1 MNIKRTLAFLI
12 PVSLLGMGF
21 YFKSKEKGDD
31 ILIRAIFENLQNM
44 HFDPPVLDDEYSKKA
59 FGFYL
64 ENLDNGK
71 RFLLKSDVEA
81 LRKHEL
87 MIDDYI
93 QQGRYD
99 LMDEAEGILNGRL
112 GWVEKTVHEIL
123 SKPFDFN
130 LQETVD
136 FGDDIPYAANENE
149 LKERW
154 RQYLKYNTLTRL
166 ASYVQT
172 QEDALN
178 NKDTSYVEQAFD
190 SLEAKA
196 RRMVLQNHDD
206 WFKRMKKTDR
216 KERMN
221 IYINSLTA
229 IFDPHTN
236 YFPPA
241 DKDNFDIG
249 ITGRLEGIGAR
260 LQEKDGYISVVDVV
274 PGGPAALQGELQA
287 KDIILKV
294 AQENEEAVSI
304 ADWKID
310 NAVKIIRGPKGSYVT
325 LTVKRPDGSIK
336 DIKIRRDVVVLE
348 ETYVKSSIMFDED
361 RKKMGYIYL
370 PGFYTDFDGKGGRTS
385 FRDVRDEIIKL
396 KAEKVEGIV
405 FDLRNNGGGSLQDV
419 VDMVGLFID
428 KGPVVQIKSRYGNP
442 YVMNDNNRGA
452 LWEGPLVVMVNEFS
466 ASASEIFAAAL
477 QDYKRAVIVGSHTTH
492 GKGTVQRFINLNE
505 TLRNK
510 DLEDLGAIKLT
521 MQKFYRID
529 GGTTQL
535 KGVTPDI
542 IWPDNYTYI
551 KTGEKEQDFPLKWDQ
566 IPAADYQ
573 AYNSYLNKLAS
584 VKQKS
589 TKRTGKTEIF
599 EAIDKNAK
607 RWQQQNE
614 NDRYS
619 LNLAA
624 YRQELKQREE
634 ENKRYEDMFKPID
647 QFVFVSLKDDQA
659 AIAGDS
665 VKQKRADD
673 WFSRLKKDIYLHEA
687 LQVAEDLL

>member
-1 MNIKRTLAFLI
+1 MNIKRTLAFLL

-21 YFKSKEKGDD
+21 YYKSQEKGDD

-44 HFDPPVLDDEYSKKA
+44 HFDPPALDDEFSKKA
-59 FGFYL
+59 FRHYL
-64 ENLDNGK
+64 DNLDNGK
-71 RFLLKSDVEA
+71 RFLLQKDVDA
-81 LRKHEL
+81 LMKHEL
-87 MIDDYI
+87 MIDDQI
-93 QQGRYD
+93 QSGRYD
-99 LMDEAEGILNGRL
+99 LMDEAEKIMANRL
-112 GWVEKTVHEIL
+112 DWLEPTVTEIL
-123 SKPFDFN
+123 SQPFDFSQN
-130 LQETVD
+130 EEVD
-136 FGDDIPYAANENE
+136 FSDDIPYAANEEE
-149 LKERW
+149 LKDRW
-154 RQYLKYNTLTRL
+154 RKYLKYNALTRL
-166 ASYVQT
+166 SSYVQT
-172 QEDALN
+172 QEDAIA
-178 NKDTSYVEQAFD
+178 NKDTAYTVQPFD

-196 RRMVLQNHDD
+196 RRMVLQNHDE
-206 WFKRMKKTDR
+206 WFKRMRKTDR
-216 KERMN
+216 KDHMN
-221 IYINSLTA
+221 VYINSLTS
-229 IFDPHTN
+229 IYDPHTN

-274 PGGPAALQGELQA
+274 PGGPAALQGDLQA

-304 ADWKID
+304 VDWKID

-325 LTVKRPDGSIK
+325 LTVKRPDGSMK

-348 ETYVKSSIMFDED
+348 ETYVKSSIMYDED
-361 RKKMGYIYL
+361 GKKVGYIYL

-385 FRDVRDEIIKL
+385 FRDVRDEIVKL

-442 YVMNDNNRGA
+442 YVMNDNDRGA

-542 IWPDNYTYI
+542 VWPDNYTYI

-573 AYNSYLNKLAS
+573 PMNTPLNKLS
-584 VKQKS
+584 VVKQKS
-589 TKRTGKTEIF
+589 IKRTSRAEIF
-599 EAIDKNAK
+599 EAMDKNAK
-607 RWQQQNE
+607 RWQVQNE
-614 NDRYS
+614 NDRYT
-619 LNLAA
+619 LNLEA
-624 YRQELKQREE
+624 YRNELKQREE
-634 ENKRYEDMFKPID
+634 ENKRYEELFKPIEPF
-647 QFVFVSLKDDQA
+647 QFVSLKDDKA
-659 AIAGDS
+659 AMAGDT
-665 VKQKRADD
+665 VKQKRAED
-673 WFSRLKKDIYLHEA
+673 WFTRLKKDVYLHEA
-687 LQVAEDLL
+687 LQVTEDLL

>member
-31 ILIRAIFENLQNM
+31 ILLRAIFENLQNM
-44 HFDPPVLDDEYSKKA
+44 HFDPPALDDEYSKKA
-59 FGFYL
+59 FYYYL

-71 RFLLKSDVEA
+71 RFLLQKDVDA
-81 LRKHEL
+81 LKKHEL

-93 QQGRYD
+93 QTGRYD
-99 LMDEAEGILNGRL
+99 LMEDAESILVGRM
-112 GWVEKTVHEIL
+112 GWLESTVNDIL
-123 SKPFDFN
+123 SRPFDFGQ
-130 LQETVD
+130 QEMVD
-136 FGDDIPYAANENE
+136 FGEDIPYASDEKE

-154 RQYLKYNTLTRL
+154 RKYLKYNTLTRL

-178 NKDTSYVEQAFD
+178 NKDTSYTEQPFD

-196 RRMVLQNHDD
+196 RRMVLQNHDE
-206 WFKRMKKTDR
+206 WFKRMKKMDR

-229 IFDPHTN
+229 IYDPHTN

-304 ADWKID
+304 VDWKID
-310 NAVKIIRGPKGSYVT
+310 NAVKIIRGPKGSHVT

-336 DIKIRRDVVVLE
+336 EIKIKRDVVVLE
-348 ETYVKSSIMFDED
+348 ETYVKSSIMFDAD
-361 RKKMGYIYL
+361 GKKVGYIYL

-385 FRDVRDEIIKL
+385 YKDVRDEIIKL

-442 YVMNDNNRGA
+442 YVMNDNDRGA

-477 QDYKRAVIVGSHTTH
+477 QDYKRAVIVGSHATH

-521 MQKFYRID
+521 MQKFYRVD

-542 IWPDNYTYI
+542 VWPDNYTYI

-566 IPAADYQ
+566 IPAAEYQ
-573 AYNSYLNKLAS
+573 PYGNYLNKLAA

-589 TKRTGKTEIF
+589 EKRTSKAEIF
-599 EAIDKNAK
+599 DAMDKNAR

-614 NDRYS
+614 NDRYT
-619 LNLAA
+619 LNLTA
-624 YRQELKQREE
+624 YRNELKQREE
-634 ENKRYEDMFKPID
+634 ENKRYEEMFKPIE
-647 QFVFVSLKDDQA
+647 QFTFISLKDDKA
-659 AIAGDS
+659 AIAGDT
-665 VKQKRADD
+665 VKQKRTED
-673 WFSRLKKDIYLHEA
+673 WFARLKKDVYLHEA